1 MTSILSI
8 GTPENASLDQVNM
21 MKLSLSLTTALL
33 GLAAIAGAAPFT
45 FSDPFNAGS
54 PDVIGALDRFDIQK
68 VVVDVS
74 ASGVTADIY
83 MNYGPGNTSIAP
95 YSDYGKTFYIGD
107 LFFTIGGTL
116 SYGVALNDHLGA
128 QLNGGQTGNTVTA
141 GHLYRINDVNNG
153 TLTAAEALNGYSGA
167 YRPDEIVLLRN
178 YSTYLTDLGA
188 GSVNVNATGSNP
200 EFKITVS
207 IPQSLS
213 SSFYSDMNSGNWG
226 IHFASANC
234 GNDIVDGVDPV
245 PEPATLVMFG
255 SALLGLGLVRRRVL

>member
-1 MTSILSI
+1 
-8 GTPENASLDQVNM
+8 
-21 MKLSLSLTTALL
+21 MKLSLSLSIALL
-33 GLAAIAGAAPFT
+33 GLAAVAGATPVT
-45 FSDPFNAGS
+45 FDDPFNVGS
-54 PDVIGALDRFDIQK
+54 PDVIGTLDRFDIQK

-83 MNYGPGNTSIAP
+83 TNYGPGNTSIGP
-95 YSDYGKTFYIGD
+95 YSEYGKTFYIGD

-116 SYGVALNDHLGA
+116 SYGVALYDHLGA

-141 GHLYRINDVNNG
+141 GHLYRINDVANG
-153 TLTAAEALNGYSGA
+153 TLTAAEALNGYGGT
-167 YRPDEIVLLRN
+167 YRPNEIVLLRN

-188 GSVNVNATGSNP
+188 GSVNVNATSGSP
-200 EFKITVS
+200 EFKITVF

-213 SSFYSDMNSGNWG
+213 SSFYSDMTSGNWG

-234 GNDIVDGVDPV
+234 GNDIIDGVEPV
-245 PEPATLVMFG
+245 PEPTTLVLLG